1 MAGETPSRKR
11 RLRLPGSS
19 QTYKGGTSPAEGA
32 QEAPD
37 AEQAASLP
45 SLGARD
51 DERGP
56 SASLE
61 AVVADIEAVT
71 GVRVEPGADQGAGPD
86 AAPLPVERSEAGRG
100 EAREGRLG
108 AVRRLANPARAQLDK
123 IKIDSDRIE
132 AVRRGVAR
140 SVKDGVKRGG
150 DSAKAGIGHLA
161 DRLIDLAP
169 RIPVR
174 DLATLRRQFPGLGP
188 EAIADKL
195 VTGAANASS
204 TVGAGVGAAAML
216 PVPPAMPAE
225 LAAEITGV
233 AAVELKLIAELHE
246 VYGLRPQGRITQ
258 RSMAYLTSW
267 AEERGI
273 DPSKPTT
280 VNAAL
285 GGQLKREL
293 RQQITKRMV
302 RNLPNLT
309 PFMVGAAV
317 GAVMNRRDTKKL
329 AEHIRKDLRA
339 RQVPWDVLGDLPPL
353 EQPENPKELGF

>member
-1 MAGETPSRKR
+1 MAGDTPSRKR

-19 QTYKGGTSPAEGA
+19 RTDKGGPGPSEGA

-37 AEQAASLP
+37 AEPTASLP

-51 DERGP
+51 DERGLP
-56 SASLE
+56 ASLE
-61 AVVADIEAVT
+61 AVTAPE
-71 GVRVEPGADQGAGPD
+71 
-86 AAPLPVERSEAGRG
+86 AAPLPAERGTGQEDDGSPVEARRAGRLDAVKRLADP
-100 EAREGRLG
+100 ARGRLD
-108 AVRRLANPARAQLDK
+108 RL
-123 IKIDSDRIE
+123 KIDPDRID
-132 AVRRGVAR
+132 AVRRGVAQ
-140 SVKDGVKRGG
+140 GVKRGG
-150 DSAKAGIGHLA
+150 DSARAGIGHLA

-174 DLATLRRQFPGLGP
+174 DLATLRKQFPGLGP
-188 EAIADKL
+188 EEIADKL

-204 TVGAGVGAAAML
+204 TVGAGIGAAAML

-246 VYGLRPQGRITQ
+246 VYGLRPPGRLTQ
-258 RSMAYLTSW
+258 RSAAYLTSW

-273 DPSKPTT
+273 DPTKPTT

-293 RQQITKRMV
+293 RQQIMKRMV
-302 RNLPNLT
+302 RNLPNLM

-329 AEHIRKDLRA
+329 ASRIRKDLRE
-339 RQVPWDVLGDLPPL
+339 RQIPWDALPELPPL
-353 EQPENPKELGF
+353 EQPENPEELGF